1 MSDFERR
8 QFVITGE
15 ISPEDW
21 ELSLR
26 FLGKLG
32 VTAEAV
38 TEPSSFAS
46 SADPQYETLAP
57 GTIPYRL
64 REITSYSQFLANEH
78 LGEFWPEYRSS
89 INKPGSKHECL
100 CWGINMLAYPEPKG
114 LGYHMS
120 ESQQQEYAYSLGIE
134 IVSPRSIVGFSDKYA
149 PSAYGLWDHEDY
161 GDAVIQVDSFIDSV
175 RHIATLPIREK
186 PRSINGAALRFFL
199 ALADKLEAQ
208 LSDAA
213 TKNG

>member
-8 QFVITGE
+8 QFVISGE
-15 ISPEDW
+15 ISPKDW

-32 VTAEAV
+32 VRAEPV
-38 TEPSSFAS
+38 TEPSSLVT

-64 REITSYSQFLANEH
+64 SEITSYEQFLGNEH
-78 LGEFWPEYRSS
+78 LGEFWPEYRNST
-89 INKPGSKHECL
+89 NKPGSKHECL

-114 LGYHMS
+114 LGYRLS
-120 ESQQQEYAYSLGIE
+120 KSQQEEYARSLGIE
-134 IVSPRSIVGFSDKYA
+134 VVSPRSIVGFSDKYA
-149 PSAYGLWDHEDY
+149 SNAYGLWGHKDC

-175 RHIATLPIREK
+175 RYIATLPIREK
-186 PRSINGAALRFFL
+186 PRSINGAALRFLL
-199 ALADKLEAQ
+199 ALADKL
-208 LSDAA
+208 
-213 TKNG
+213 